1 MNSSKNQSK
10 EKLLT
15 YLDHFIESDFFQKIV
30 IETREE
36 LNIPKK
42 GFNKS
47 KDEITNPS
55 WDDYILYVPEELKED
70 KGEILRFVNSQI
82 RKTYEKFPV
91 NDIRIT
97 AIFTAYI
104 YYNLKI
110 YKILSDINN
119 ICAIEDIKQTIQERE
134 GLKLGIEEINR
145 MIGTDTYPVILK
157 INPSVSQ
164 RDIVSY
170 IKDNWKIIKY
180 HLDKYENKS
189 KLGKIRSRDPKI
201 KERDRFIYKNREKPY
216 KEIVSLVQKEFP
228 EVSDSVDQGSVG
240 KIISLEKQRRK
251 EV

>member
-15 YLDHFIESDFFQKIV
+15 YLDHFIESDFFQKMV
-30 IETREE
+30 RETREE

-42 GFNKS
+42 GLNKS
-47 KDEITNPS
+47 KDELTSCS
-55 WDDYILYVPEELKED
+55 WDKYILYIPEELKGD
-70 KGEILRFVNSQI
+70 KGEILRFVNSQMG
-82 RKTYEKFPV
+82 RAYEKFPV

-97 AIFTAYI
+97 AIFTVYI

-110 YKILSDINN
+110 YKILNKTDN
-119 ICAIEDIKQTIQERE
+119 ICSIEDIKQTIQERE
-134 GLKLGIEEINR
+134 GLKLNSKEINR

-157 INPSVSQ
+157 INPSASQ

-216 KEIVSLVQKEFP
+216 KEIVSLVQKKFP
-228 EVSDSVDQGSVG
+228 EVSDSIDQGSVG
-240 KIISLEKQRRK
+240 KIISLERQRRK